1 MEYQFDFEIEKGIES
16 VLYILELLENKVQ
29 PTLHRVSK
37 VLYFAD
43 KEHLE
48 RYGRLIFG
56 GSYCAMKHGP
66 VPSQIYDL
74 LKLVRGDLSPSLQ
87 PSPEISQQVLN
98 AFKIVDKH
106 DIKKLREP
114 NTDFLSESD
123 IECLEHS
130 ATKYG
135 SLSFTELTELSHDQ
149 AWKSSADGNDI
160 IDVEDIIK
168 TFDNSEELLEH
179 LYNPHP

>member
-1 MEYQFDFEIEKGIES
+1 MEYQFDFNIEKGIES
-16 VLYILELLENKVQ
+16 ILYILELLENQAQ
-29 PTLHRVSK
+29 PTFHRVFK

-48 RYGRLIFG
+48 RYGRFIFG
-56 GSYCAMKHGP
+56 DRYYAMKHGP

-87 PSPEISQQVLN
+87 PSREVSEQVLH
-98 AFKIVDKH
+98 AFKIVDQH
-106 DIKKLREP
+106 NIKKLRES

-123 IECLEHS
+123 LECLEHS
-130 ATKYG
+130 VTKYG
-135 SLSFTELTELSHDQ
+135 SLSFAELTDLSHDR
-149 AWKSSADGNDI
+149 AWESADENDI

-168 TFDNSEELLEH
+168 TFDDSVELLEH
-179 LYNPHP
+179 LQNPHP

>member
-1 MEYQFDFEIEKGIES
+1 MEYQFDFNIEKAIES
-16 VLYILELLENKVQ
+16 ILYILELLENKVQ
-29 PTLHRVSK
+29 PTIHRVSK

-48 RYGRLIFG
+48 RYGRFIFG
-56 GSYCAMKHGP
+56 DRYYAMKHGP
-66 VPSQIYDL
+66 VPSQIYNL
-74 LKLVRGDLSPSLQ
+74 VKLVRGDLSPSFQ
-87 PSPEISQQVLN
+87 PPREISEQVLQ

-106 DIKKLREP
+106 NIKKLREP
-114 NTDFLSESD
+114 NTDFLSASD

-135 SLSFTELTELSHDQ
+135 SLSFEELTNLSHDR
-149 AWKSSADGNDI
+149 AWESADENDI

-168 TFDNSEELLEH
+168 TFDNSVELLEH
-179 LYNPHP
+179 LQDPNP